1 MEIQHLKNFCVI
13 AEYESLTEAAKR
25 LHVSQSSL
33 SRNLQALEDEIG
45 VPLFD
50 RLGRKIVINNAG
62 RVALR
67 RARLALDSLSS
78 VKEDVLNVASKSNL
92 EVNLYTP
99 VPMAELM
106 PLISGFIQKYPEINV
121 RVGSMGTVYS
131 ERLKRFG
138 PDITFF
144 ASSIVHKEPNY
155 LLLGEE
161 EIILAVSPNS
171 PLAQEKSVR
180 LASLAE
186 ERFVNLLPSA
196 LYDVFADMFR
206 EAGFRPHIVLEDQ
219 DFVRVLWA
227 VSEGI
232 GVSLAPAITWF
243 GAMKDRVSAVPI
255 SDVKRKSFLYLK
267 WPENKVLNHA
277 TLRFR
282 AYAIDYFNENH
293 GFTCGKE
300 RTV

>member
-138 PDITFF
+138 PDIRFLQVQLCIRNRTIYCSVKKRLSLPFHP
-144 ASSIVHKEPNY
+144 I
-155 LLLGEE
+155 
-161 EIILAVSPNS
+161 
-171 PLAQEKSVR
+171 VR
-180 LASLAE
+180 LLKKK
-186 ERFVNLLPSA
+186 VLGWQVLQKSA
-196 LYDVFADMFR
+196 L
-206 EAGFRPHIVLEDQ
+206 
-219 DFVRVLWA
+219 
-227 VSEGI
+227 
-232 GVSLAPAITWF
+232 
-243 GAMKDRVSAVPI
+243 
-255 SDVKRKSFLYLK
+255 
-267 WPENKVLNHA
+267 
-277 TLRFR
+277 
-282 AYAIDYFNENH
+282 
-293 GFTCGKE
+293 
-300 RTV
+300 